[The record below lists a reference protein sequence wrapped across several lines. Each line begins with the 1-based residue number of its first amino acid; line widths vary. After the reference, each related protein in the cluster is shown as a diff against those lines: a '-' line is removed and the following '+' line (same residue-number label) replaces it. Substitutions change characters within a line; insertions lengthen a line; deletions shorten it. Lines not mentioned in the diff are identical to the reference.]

1 MQLYPEFFCEPHK
14 LLKINNTEP
23 VLVALSGGA
32 DSTLLLHLLN
42 NASKSLSFPLFA
54 AHVNHNIRT
63 ENYGG
68 EAARDEEFCQKLCKD
83 LDIPLFTLNIDVPTL
98 AKEQKTSLETAARDA
113 RYNFFSKVMTE
124 HGIRI
129 LATAHN
135 ADDNLETQIFNLSR
149 GCGIDGIS
157 GIPEKR
163 DFPAVENGIIVRPI
177 LSATKAEVIDYCHAN
192 DFDFVTD
199 STNFE
204 DDCTRNRIRHRIIP
218 ELCSLFGTPQRASA
232 RLSRLA
238 SADTEYLDM
247 TASDFL
253 EKSGGEIEC
262 LKLNSLHVAIA
273 SRVISMAYSRATG
286 AKLEQTHIDAILRLS
301 EIGEAHSSISLPCKT
316 AVKIERGKLIFVS
329 DDRKASPEDYEQVL
343 AEGLNV
349 VGNGDFAILLGDTAP
364 DTDFEANGEKY
375 IYFSSASLNI
385 QENHTLIARN
395 RREGDT
401 IRNGGMTKKVKK
413 LLCDKKIELDIRN
426 CLPIICRDGKIIYIP
441 LCAIADEAK
450 TDGRTTRIFIYKKQR
465 GTKQC

>member
-1 MQLYPEFFCEPHK
+1 M
-14 LLKINNTEP
+14 
-23 VLVALSGGA
+23 LVALSGGA
-32 DSTLLLHLLN
+32 DSTLLLHLLDK
-42 NASKSLSFPLFA
+42 ASKALCFPLFV

-63 ENYGG
+63 ENYCD
-68 EAARDEEFCQKLCKD
+68 EAARDEEFCKNLCKD
-83 LDIPLFTLNIDVPTL
+83 LGVTLFTLNIDVPAL
-98 AKEQKTSLETAARDA
+98 AKEQKVSLETAARDA
-113 RYNFFSKVMTE
+113 RYSFFAKIMTE
-124 HGIRI
+124 HGIKI

-163 DFPAVENGIIVRPI
+163 DFPAVENGVIVRPI
-177 LSATKAEVIDYCHAN
+177 LSATKAEVIDYCHAHN
-192 DFDFVTD
+192 LDFVTD

-218 ELCSLFGTPQRASA
+218 ELRSLFGTPQKASV

-238 SADTEYLDM
+238 SSDAEYLDL

-262 LKLNSLHVAIA
+262 SRLNSLHVAIA
-273 SRVISMAYSRATG
+273 SRVISMAYSRATS
-286 AKLEQTHIDAILRLS
+286 AKLEHTHIDAILRLS
-301 EIGEAHSSISLPCKT
+301 EIGEAHSSISLPGKT
-316 AVKIERGKLIFVS
+316 TVKIEQGKLIFVS
-329 DDRKASPEDYEQVL
+329 DNRKSSPEDYEQVL
-343 AEGLNV
+343 AEGLNI
-349 VGNGDFAILLGDTAP
+349 VGNGEFAILLGDCAP
-364 DTDFEANGEKY
+364 NTDFEANGEKY
-375 IYFSSASLNI
+375 TYFSSASLKI
-385 QENHTLIARN
+385 EDDHTLVARN

-426 CLPIICRDGKIIYIP
+426 SLPIICHKERIIYIP

-450 TDGRTTRIFIYKKQR
+450 GEGQATRIFIYKKQR